1 MKLSVIVPVYNTE
14 KYLNK
19 CVDSL
24 LDTSFQ
30 DYEILLVDDGS
41 TDGSPAMI
49 DALARLH
56 PDVIRAIH
64 QENTGP
70 GGARNN
76 GIRSALGQFILFI
89 DSDDYL
95 TPQALDRLV
104 PCFDLDFDICIFDA
118 LSVRETGEMLQYLTG
133 SKNRKPE
140 TLKDTPTLLLE
151 MPAVW
156 NKVFRKSL
164 FTDHAIHFPDKA
176 WSEDVRTVFKVY
188 LHAEHIITL
197 PEPLYNYVQRGSSIM
212 HSSNCKRNL
221 EIIDA
226 INELSEYYR
235 AHDALE
241 LYQNELEY
249 VAFEHQLITASVRV
263 AMADAKS
270 PVLDQLREDFFSKY
284 PDYSQN
290 PYIQQISF
298 NRKLPLLLIRSRHY
312 GILRLIMRLNE
323 KIKRG

>member
-1 MKLSVIVPVYNTE
+1 MKLSIIAPVYNTE

-24 LDTSFQ
+24 LDTNFQ

-41 TDGSPAMI
+41 TDSSPAMI
-49 DALARLH
+49 DALEHLH
-56 PDVIRAIH
+56 PGVIRAIH
-64 QENTGP
+64 QKNTGP
-70 GGARNN
+70 GGARNT
-76 GIRSALGQFILFI
+76 GIRSALGEFILFI

-95 TPQALDRLV
+95 APQALDKLA
-104 PCFDLDFDICIFDA
+104 PCLDSDFDICIFDA
-118 LSVRETGEMLQYLTG
+118 RSVRETGETLQYLTG
-133 SKNRKPE
+133 SKNRQPG
-140 TLKDTPTLLLE
+140 TLKDTPALLLE

-164 FTDHAIHFPDKA
+164 FTEHDIRFPDKA

-188 LHAEHIITL
+188 LHAERIITL
-197 PEPLYNYVQRGSSIM
+197 SEPLYNYVQRGGSIM

-226 INELSEYYR
+226 INDLSEYYR
-235 AHDALE
+235 AHNALE

-249 VAFEHQLITASVRV
+249 VAFEHELITASVRV
-263 AMADAKS
+263 AMSDAKS

-284 PDYSQN
+284 PDYRQN

-298 NRKLPLLLIRSRHY
+298 NRKLPLLLIRNRHY
-312 GILRLIMRLNE
+312 RALRCIMRLNE
-323 KIKRG
+323 TIKRG